1 VISQHAHQNPGAC
14 ALLLVAGF
22 SKAAHATAL
31 KCVATCKAHDATSR
45 NETQRRMMQDATRRR
60 MMQATTQ
67 QRGETADDSAP
78 GGLCGFA
85 VPGSTLWEFSAAN
98 SAVTVTGTS
107 LPTST
112 RRSTWRRCSASCS
125 VATSGVA
132 TSTVATYTV
141 ATYTVAA
148 RQTRCA
154 QHHATSRSGNR
165 TASGCGRCRTS
176 RGAGGSDGGRARHAR
191 VGGPRVACRN
201 VRDRRRCGLVG
212 VRSRHDGA
220 PHCSGRK

>member
-85 VPGSTLWEFSAAN
+85 VPGN
-98 SAVTVTGTS
+98 
-107 LPTST
+107 P
-112 RRSTWRRCSASCS
+112 
-125 VATSGVA
+125 
-132 TSTVATYTV
+132 
-141 ATYTVAA
+141 
-148 RQTRCA
+148 
-154 QHHATSRSGNR
+154 
-165 TASGCGRCRTS
+165 
-176 RGAGGSDGGRARHAR
+176 
-191 VGGPRVACRN
+191 
-201 VRDRRRCGLVG
+201 VG
-212 VRSRHDGA
+212 VLGSE
-220 PHCSGRK
+220 